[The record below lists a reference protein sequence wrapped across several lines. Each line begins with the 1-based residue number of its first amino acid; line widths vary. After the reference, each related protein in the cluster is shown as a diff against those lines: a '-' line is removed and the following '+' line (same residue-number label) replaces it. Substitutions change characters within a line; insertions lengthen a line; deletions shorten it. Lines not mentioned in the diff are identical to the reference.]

1 LDRPQ
6 SFAGAQE
13 QAWVSVEQLR
23 EMMIAEGERVEVS
36 RMEVKFDSS
45 QDFTRRLT
53 MNQFDLFSQPANS
66 FATLEEVIDALMR
79 MKDDPLANAGT
90 NVVVSRGNP
99 GAKLLIIGEAP
110 GPEENI
116 KGKPFVGRAGQM
128 LDKVLQSAN
137 FDPEKDVYITNSVFR
152 MPPGTDGKPFR
163 KPTDQEIDYY
173 RPYVFEIIRMIDPR
187 VILLTGNVASQSV
200 LKKTGITSLRG
211 KWTEMDGRWVMP
223 IFHPSYL
230 LRNPTRDPGSPKALM
245 WEDIRE
251 VRRKYDELT
260 ATN

>member
-1 LDRPQ
+1 M
-6 SFAGAQE
+6 S
-13 QAWVSVEQLR
+13 
-23 EMMIAEGERVEVS
+23 
-36 RMEVKFDSS
+36 
-45 QDFTRRLT
+45 
-53 MNQFDLFSQPANS
+53 QFDMFSQKSNMFES
-66 FATLEEVIDALMR
+66 LEEVIEALMKMR
-79 MKDDPLANAGT
+79 DDPLADAGT

-99 GAKLLIIGEAP
+99 KARLLIIGEAP

-137 FDPEKDVYITNSVFR
+137 FDPETDVYITNSVFR

-173 RPYVFEIIRMIDPR
+173 RPYVFEIIRLVNPR

-200 LKKTGITSLRG
+200 LQKTGITSLRG
-211 KWTEMDGRWVMP
+211 KWTQMGEHWVMP

-230 LRNPTRDPGSPKALM
+230 LRNPDRSPGSPKALM

-251 VRRKYDELT
+251 VRKKYDELA
-260 ATN
+260 ATNP